1 MKHLLKTLWRW
12 FVSWN
17 IGVVVAVVVFFLAD
31 FHILPSFL
39 SGMGA
44 MFVTSAIMKRRNHRI
59 TAQGILKEEKTYIR
73 SQLDEARKQWKQM
86 RRARYRIRSLVMW
99 QKISRLCAMVDKMIR
114 AVQQH
119 PHQFR
124 IAQSFF
130 LNELP
135 MAATMIDKYVYLAN
149 QPVRSQEMK
158 EALWKT
164 ERLLD
169 ELVATAE
176 KRLLEILSN
185 YVFALQ
191 VETKMLEQSLEQQKL
206 SETMQWRKENDYETV
221 R

>member
-1 MKHLLKTLWRW
+1 MKQLLKTLWRW

-17 IGVVVAVVVFFLAD
+17 IGVVVAVIVFFLAD
-31 FHILPSFL
+31 FHFLPSFL

-44 MFVTSAIMKRRNHRI
+44 MFVTSAMMKRRGHRI
-59 TAQGILKEEKTYIR
+59 AAQEMLKEEKAYIR
-73 SQLDEARKQWKQM
+73 SQIHEARRQWKQM
-86 RRARYRIRSLVMW
+86 RRARYRLRSLGMW
-99 QKISRLCAMVDKMIR
+99 QKISCMCMIVDKMIR
-114 AVQQH
+114 AVEQH

-124 IAQSFF
+124 IAQPFF

-135 MAATMIDKYVYLAN
+135 MAVTMIEKYVYLTN

-158 EALWKT
+158 EVLWKT
-164 ERLLD
+164 ERLLN
-169 ELVATAE
+169 ELAETAE

-185 YVFALQ
+185 DVFDLQ
-191 VETKMLEQSLEQQKL
+191 VEAKMLEQSLEQQKL